1 MAGRHSVLVHH
12 ETQSSC
18 DIFWLPDSDVHDGGI
33 LGQITY
39 FPWLAPLDTKM
50 SYKPDLLI
58 AILCWLMTF
67 GLIAAIIA
75 NGVR

>member
-1 MAGRHSVLVHH
+1 
-12 ETQSSC
+12 
-18 DIFWLPDSDVHDGGI
+18 
-33 LGQITY
+33 
-39 FPWLAPLDTKM
+39 M